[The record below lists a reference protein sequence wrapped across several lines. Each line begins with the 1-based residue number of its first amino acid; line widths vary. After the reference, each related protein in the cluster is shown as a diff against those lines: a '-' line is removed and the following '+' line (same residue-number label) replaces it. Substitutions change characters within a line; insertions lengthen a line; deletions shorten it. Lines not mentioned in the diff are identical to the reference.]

1 MIFGFG
7 KKKIKWE
14 WLLQNACSLLD
25 GDDKQFDYILETL
38 TSRFQDKII
47 DIKKDSSEYLYSK
60 YKYRVISTSYI
71 VSVLIIKYKD
81 LEIDENQFQEWKQKL
96 QLLAIAGNPN
106 PIFSIDGKSID
117 GIELSKIDKL
127 IEADGGKEQMESFH
141 ETSIKLIITHL
152 NSVSDEGAGVFPEI
166 GKNLYALYADCFSSF
181 IKGELDEDE
190 SETLIMYISG
200 QCRGQTNAAISLI
213 NS

>member
-14 WLLQNACSLLD
+14 WLLQKACSLLD
-25 GDDKQFDYILETL
+25 GDDKQFDYILEIL
-38 TSRFQDKII
+38 KSRYPDKII
-47 DIKKDSSEYLYSK
+47 DIKKDSCEYLYSK

-71 VSVLIIKYKD
+71 VSVLFIKYKD
-81 LEIDENQFQEWKQKL
+81 LEIDENQYQDWKEKL

-106 PIFSIDGKSID
+106 PFFSIKGKSID
-117 GIELSKIDKL
+117 EIELSKIDKL

-141 ETSIKLIITHL
+141 ENSIKLTTAHL
-152 NSVSDEGAGVFPEI
+152 SSVSDEGAGAIPEI
-166 GKNLYALYADCFSSF
+166 GEYLYALYADCFNLF
-181 IKGELDEDE
+181 IDGDLDEDQ
-190 SETLIMYISG
+190 SNTLIMYIGG
-200 QCRGQTNAAISLI
+200 QCRGQTNAAKTLI